1 MHNEWLAASSFER
14 MHELIAAITTLS
26 IHTKL
31 AMAGRADPSGPTEV
45 EQARSRLLD
54 FLHHFAALLDDTEH
68 SHDGPMVGADPR
80 LGDLAMRYL
89 AHKQR
94 SVGRAPLYDVS
105 FADLASL
112 IAAPQPQD
120 YPMLIAHLRD
130 LRALLEQHAHADVSG
145 LLGEV

>member
-1 MHNEWLAASSFER
+1 MYNEWLTASSFER
-14 MHELIAAITTLS
+14 MHEIIAAITTLS

-31 AMAGRADPSGPTEV
+31 AMVDRADPSDPAEIQ
-45 EQARSRLLD
+45 QARNRLLD
-54 FLHHFAALLDDTEH
+54 FLQHFAALLHDAEH
-68 SHDGPMVGADPR
+68 SHDGPIVGDDPR

-105 FADLASL
+105 FADLARL
-112 IAAPQPQD
+112 IAAPEPHD
-120 YPMLIAHLRD
+120 YPALITHLRD